1 MVPIVESIEI
11 ARRPEDVFSYLIDP
25 SHMPQWQESVVSVRR
40 LDEGA
45 PAVGSRIVVTRR
57 VGSRAR
63 ELTMELS
70 ELNAPTSWTGR
81 GVDGPV
87 RAIARSRIEPVGNGE
102 RSRVTIELDFEGRG
116 IGKLLVPLVVRGQAK
131 AEMPRNM
138 RKLKEILERGT

>member
-1 MVPIVESIEI
+1 MAPIVESIEI
-11 ARRPEDVFSYLIDP
+11 ARRPEDVFSYLVDP
-25 SHMPQWQESVVSVRR
+25 SHMPEWQEGVVRVRR
-40 LDEGA
+40 LDEGPA
-45 PAVGSRIVVTRR
+45 AVGSRVVVTRR
-57 VGSRAR
+57 VGGRDR
-63 ELTMELS
+63 EMTMELS

-87 RAIARSRIEPVGNGE
+87 RAIAMSRIEPVGNGE

-116 IGKLLVPLVVRGQAK
+116 IGTFLVPLVVRGQAK